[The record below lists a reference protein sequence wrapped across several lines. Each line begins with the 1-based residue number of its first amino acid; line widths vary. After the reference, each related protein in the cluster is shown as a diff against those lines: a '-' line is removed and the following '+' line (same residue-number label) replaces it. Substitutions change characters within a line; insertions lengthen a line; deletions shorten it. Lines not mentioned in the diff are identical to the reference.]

1 MDLAKAI
8 RDLQEVLK
16 TLEVLDEK
24 AEELLQLAKAY
35 ASDAMH
41 FLGEGKRDDALEAY
55 SISWAYLDALLH
67 FGLIEVRDTSL
78 FTVER

>member
-8 RDLQEVLK
+8 MDLQDVLGNLK
-16 TLEVLDEK
+16 VLDKK
-24 AEELLQLAKAY
+24 ADELLVLARAY
-35 ASDAMH
+35 ASDAAH
-41 FLGEGKRDDALEAY
+41 FMKKGERDNALEAY

-67 FGLIEVRDTSL
+67 MNLIDVKDHSL